1 LVNPVALVGW
11 PLTNPFEMAE
21 GQLPISQDLLKIME
35 RKMVAIEGRYAY
47 LNQVLAQVVRLSYL
61 CLADCFERKL
71 QRFFSVSSMLNLVAS
86 IQIWMIILRGF
97 YETNQGMK
105 DFYAVFPS
113 LELSIN

>member
-1 LVNPVALVGW
+1 
-11 PLTNPFEMAE
+11 MAE

-47 LNQVLAQVVRLSYL
+47 LNQLLAQVVRLSYL
-61 CLADCFERKL
+61 CLADIASIALKGNCKG
-71 QRFFSVSSMLNLVAS
+71 SMLNLVAS
-86 IQIWMIILRGF
+86 IQIWLIILRGF

-105 DFYAVFPS
+105 DFCVVFPS